1 MYCLKEKKNK
11 NYLSLE
17 IQVLVRKEEISRLSC
32 RMEV

>member
-1 MYCLKEKKNK
+1 MYCLQEKKK

-17 IQVLVRKEEISRLSC
+17 IQVLVPEEEISRLSC